1 MTLAISIVA
10 ILISIASLGFNLY
23 QYKHSK
29 SIKHLEKCNDILRGA
44 NKLRIRSQELR
55 NKIDSTDDLDMDH
68 IEQNLSA
75 FNEFVEVQLPKIME
89 DTNSTIAELYKLEG
103 KLAQFE
109 SSIELLSKQIDVAV
123 DFRKQV
129 SDWEKRKNLE

>member
-1 MTLAISIVA
+1 MTLAISIIA
-10 ILISIASLGFNLY
+10 ILISIASLGFNFY

-29 SIKHLEKCNDILRGA
+29 NIKYLEKSNDILRGA
-44 NKLRIRSQELR
+44 NKLRIRSQDLR

-75 FNEFVEVQLPKIME
+75 FNDFVEIQLPKIMG
-89 DTNSTIAELYKLEG
+89 DANATISELYKLEG

-129 SDWEKRKNLE
+129 SDWEKRKN